1 MGAFARVLGP
11 AVAVAVTAAA
21 SLARADEGAAPEIAP
36 APLPPPPSPA
46 PEPAP
51 LTSSASSAPRAAAP
65 PAADAPRRGLALA
78 LAQGLNVSRPFA
90 GAQVGYR
97 FERASFLEAFVDYS
111 YDAPISELS
120 FHTLGLGAR
129 VYFASFFDSVEL
141 YHQSLF
147 GTALSSGGPAAAPKR
162 ELGERLLGVFMTQ
175 GLGAEVHVAYGF
187 HAGLTLSTGYPVWFR
202 PELAVRY
209 RF

>member
-1 MGAFARVLGP
+1 MGAFARMLGLTL
-11 AVAVAVTAAA
+11 AVGVAATA
-21 SLARADEGAAPEIAP
+21 SGARADDAPAPEIAP
-36 APLPPPPSPA
+36 PAPAPPPPSPA
-46 PEPAP
+46 PEAAVPM
-51 LTSSASSAPRAAAP
+51 PRDAAAP
-65 PAADAPRRGLALA
+65 GADAPRRGLALA
-78 LAQGLNVSRPFA
+78 LAGGLNVSRPFA

-129 VYFASFFDSVEL
+129 VYFASFFERVEL
-141 YHQSLF
+141 FHQSLF
-147 GTALSSGGPAAAPKR
+147 GTALSSGGTAEAPKR

-175 GLGAEVHVAYGF
+175 GLGAEAHVAHGF
-187 HAGLTLSTGYPVWFR
+187 HAALTLSTGYPVWFR